1 MEENKEK
8 RKESCTKTCD
18 KFCKTCPYVTNTN
31 DFKSHTTKEKFTNNA
46 LHTCR
51 TAGVVYLINYLK
63 CGMQYVGET
72 GRQLYKRGREH
83 LYNIDINKEAIGEH
97 FNSKG
102 HAKHHFTIQVIEKVV
117 PDTVN
122 FRLERESMWIRKLDT
137 RTPRGLNINE

>member
-1 MEENKEK
+1 
-8 RKESCTKTCD
+8 
-18 KFCKTCPYVTNTN
+18 
-31 DFKSHTTKEKFTNNA
+31 
-46 LHTCR
+46 
-51 TAGVVYLINYLK
+51 
-63 CGMQYVGET
+63 MQYVGET

-137 RTPRGLNINE
+137 RTPRGLNINEWNVIYKHSTKHDNKRFWSSDFF